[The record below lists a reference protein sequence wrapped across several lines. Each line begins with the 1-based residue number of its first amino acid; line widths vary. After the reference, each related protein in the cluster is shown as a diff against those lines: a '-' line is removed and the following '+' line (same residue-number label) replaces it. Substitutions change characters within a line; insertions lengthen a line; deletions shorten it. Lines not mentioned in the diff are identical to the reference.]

1 MHKLLCS
8 IQHYHGRRQVR
19 DNSRCIHFSRRWT
32 PWFIC
37 LDPHPQREAKQK
49 KDTLQSIM
57 FNVAYPS
64 IPLSKLL
71 TVPNP
76 THMSG
81 GVYYAHCTLRI
92 FPFPLCYRHPL
103 RVRRPSIH
111 FKERP
116 LDSPSLSLSPLLPL
130 HLSTSTLS
138 FTLPSTCHFALI
150 GHLRGKE
157 GRSTDAPLIFLL
169 IPHANKPTTTQ
180 YIRVHTPRLLW
191 GAYIRT
197 VVCFS
202 IQIFDHTI
210 YISLRLRGVYY
221 ETQRS
226 LQTIS
231 SILHQ

>member
-8 IQHYHGRRQVR
+8 IQHYHGRKQVR

-32 PWFIC
+32 PWSIC

-64 IPLSKLL
+64 IPPSKLL

-76 THMSG
+76 IHMSG
-81 GVYYAHCTLRI
+81 GVIMHIAHCAYFLSLFVIVTLCEWGD
-92 FPFPLCYRHPL
+92 P
-103 RVRRPSIH
+103 PSIS
-111 FKERP
+111 KSD
-116 LDSPSLSLSPLLPL
+116 LWILLPSHFLHFSL

-191 GAYIRT
+191 GGIYPHRGMLLHPNIR
-197 VVCFS
+197 S
-202 IQIFDHTI
+202 H
-210 YISLRLRGVYY
+210 Y
-221 ETQRS
+221 
-226 LQTIS
+226 
-231 SILHQ
+231 LH